1 MKIVIVEDE
10 SAIREG
16 LKEMINGN
24 TSHTVIGTCKNG
36 IEGISFIQEH
46 QPDLVITDIRMNQ
59 MGGLEMLAKLKK
71 LGIEPLSIVISGY
84 SEFEYARDALRLGV
98 EEYLLKPV
106 SIDALQELLEKIE
119 QKAAKSSI
127 QMVKKPENY
136 VREYFFGTGEEQK
149 EALLALKKIIPEEK
163 NKIYGIFAGYFGNV
177 KKEHL
182 KEIEHPL
189 RSIKYQ
195 FSALTCLDTWEESI
209 SFRILILK
217 GSQSEIHDFTMAF
230 DNMVKFDYQMQRQ
243 ELPWGMDCC
252 TQIEN
257 CKDCFENIKE
267 MLVRCVSKGCF
278 KLFSAGD
285 FSEQEYREI
294 SYPIQADRKVLSA
307 LERGDYAQVKKEMDQ
322 FLQQIIREEYR
333 AKEIRRAALK
343 LVTRMMDMAKEINQ
357 KAYEKMKEQDYL
369 KEVLLAY
376 TKEELQRTLY
386 QVGKLVCD
394 KCKKEGISNYTIN
407 RTLEYVETHFK
418 EGITLEKT
426 AEVLNITPE
435 YLSTLFKREMGMNFS
450 VFLKEFR
457 MKQAKRLLKSTNL
470 KIYEIAQEC
479 GYSNSNYFT
488 KVFKEVTGI
497 SPAEYR

>member
-24 TSHTVIGTCKNG
+24 TSHIVIGTCKNG
-36 IEGISFIQEH
+36 LEGIDFIQEN

-59 MGGLEMLAKLKK
+59 MGGLEMLAKLKE
-71 LGIEPLSIVISGY
+71 LGVEPYSIVISGY
-84 SEFEYARDALRLGV
+84 SEFEYARNALRLGV

-119 QKAAKSSI
+119 EKIAKSSLLI
-127 QMVKKPENY
+127 EKKPENY
-136 VREYFFGTGEEQK
+136 VREYFFGTGREQN
-149 EALLALKKIIPEEK
+149 EAEQVLRKIVPEGK
-163 NKIYGIFAGYFGNV
+163 NIIFGIYVGYFGNV

-189 RSIKYQ
+189 RSIKHQ
-195 FSALTCLDTWEESI
+195 FTALTCLDAWEESMC
-209 SFRILILK
+209 FRIMIVK
-217 GSQSEIHDFTMAF
+217 GSESEIKQFTEAF
-230 DNMVKFDYQMQRQ
+230 DSLVKYDYQMQRQ
-243 ELPWGMDCC
+243 EVPWAMKCC
-252 TQIEN
+252 DKILEW
-257 CKDCFENIKE
+257 KDCFENVKK
-267 MLVRCVSKGCF
+267 MLAGCLGKGCV
-278 KLFSAGD
+278 KLLTSED
-285 FSEQEYREI
+285 FSNQNFQEL
-294 SYPIQADRKVLSA
+294 SYPMQTDRKVLSA
-307 LERGDYAQVKKEMDQ
+307 LEKGDYAQVKEGIDQ
-322 FLQQIIREEYR
+322 FLNQILRKEYR
-333 AKEIRRAALK
+333 AEEIRRIVLK
-343 LVTRMMDMAKEINQ
+343 LVTRMMDMAKEINR
-357 KAYEKMKEQDYL
+357 KAYEKMKEQDNL

-376 TKEELQRTLY
+376 TREELQRILY
-386 QVGKLVCD
+386 QVGKIICD
-394 KCKKEGISNYTIN
+394 RNKKQGISNYTIN

-426 AEVLNITPE
+426 ADVLNITPE

-457 MKQAKRLLKSTNL
+457 IRQAKRLLKSTDL